1 MKDFAI
7 FVSSSDNY
15 SDIWDLFFDLFQ
27 KYWPEY
33 KGNIYLQ
40 TQEKEYSHPNLNIIC
55 TKVGKLKYFGQTLRA
70 GLDKIPEEHVL
81 FIMIDYIFMGKVD
94 HLRIMRYYDFF
105 KSHDVDTLRLKEENF
120 VHYNNTDDP
129 DIKQCFPPA
138 PNRFFSY
145 QIGFWKKSMLKEMAL
160 PHENPWSS
168 EWYGDKRAHIIPLK
182 LYSIKKN
189 VPKPIPYD
197 AKGCLHRGKW
207 LNNAVEFLNSIHYYI
222 DFTDRGYYTDEYK
235 RFTTYLKLSWMLKKD
250 GLKGG
255 YWDLLKRKYNK
266 LKKGI
271 WKESHKRPINKGKY
285 E

>member
-1 MKDFAI
+1 MKNFAV

-15 SDIWDLFFDLFQ
+15 SDIWDLFFDLFY

-33 KGNIYLQ
+33 DGRIYLQ
-40 TQEKEYSHPNLNIIC
+40 TQEKEYNHPNLDIIC
-55 TKVGKLKYFGQTLRA
+55 TKVGKLRYFGQTLRA
-70 GLDKIPEEHVL
+70 GLDKIPEENIL
-81 FIMIDYIFMGKVD
+81 FIMIDYIFMDKVD

-105 KSHDVDTLRLKEENF
+105 KSHDVDSLRLIEENF
-120 VHYNNTDDP
+120 EYYNNTEDS

-182 LYSIKKN
+182 LYSIKRE
-189 VPKPIPYD
+189 VALPILCD
-197 AKGCLHRGKW
+197 ARGCLHRGKW
-207 LNNAVEFLNSIHYYI
+207 LSEAVSFLNSIHYSI
-222 DFTDRGYYTDEYK
+222 DFTRRGFYVDEYNK
-235 RFTTYLKLSWMLKKD
+235 YSTYLKLSYMLKKD

-255 YWDLLKRKYNK
+255 YWDLFKRKY
-266 LKKGI
+266 LKWEKFH
-271 WKESHKRPINKGKY
+271 W
-285 E
+285 